1 MKILLAGLGGMGV
14 CHYMNDLHIEDANVV
29 AVVGCTDSDRAR
41 AAEWQLPIYD
51 TVTAACAA
59 QEIDLVDVCTPTYL
73 HKPLVLEALKCRK
86 HVIVEKPIALSYAD
100 AAEMYAA
107 ADEAGVQLYVAQVL
121 QFTREV
127 ETLREVMQDQ
137 RYGKPLD
144 ACFERLSAKPQWV
157 QGGWLFDRA
166 KSGLLPF
173 DLHIHDLDVI
183 VSLFGKPDQVSYTCC
198 RGENSECAEHYRFS
212 YRYAN
217 SMNVSAEA
225 AWFNA
230 CIPFTARWRVYFERG
245 MLICDHNG
253 VTGYGADGEI
263 VHFDVED
270 PVKVPCGINL
280 PDSGWFLRE
289 LGHLIG
295 CAKKNQP
302 SPLVPRQR
310 ILDVLEV
317 LESIQ

>member
-1 MKILLAGLGGMGV
+1 MNILLAGLGGMAT
-14 CHYMNDLHIEDANVV
+14 CHYKNYQHIPEAHVT
-29 AVVGCTDSDRAR
+29 AVIGCTQRDREIAQ
-41 AAEWQLPIYD
+41 EWGVPLFLN
-51 TVTAACAA
+51 VREACAHVPV
-59 QEIDLVDVCTPTYL
+59 DLVDLCTPTYL
-73 HKPLVLEALKCRK
+73 HKAMALEAFELGK
-86 HVIVEKPIALSYAD
+86 HVITEKPIALSLADAREMYD
-100 AAEMYAA
+100 AAEAH
-107 ADEAGVQLYVAQVL
+107 GVQLYVAHVV
-121 QFTREV
+121 QFTREIEV
-127 ETLREVMQDQ
+127 LRQVVREQ

-144 ACFERLSAKPQWV
+144 ACFERITACPKWSH
-157 QGGWLFDRA
+157 GSWLLDKA
-166 KSGLLPF
+166 KSGLIPF

-183 VSLFGKPDQVSYTCC
+183 VSLFGKPDEVTWTQC
-198 RGENSECAEHYRFS
+198 RGADKDYSEQYRFT
-212 YRYAN
+212 YRYPN
-217 SMNVSAEA
+217 GLNVSAEA
-225 AWFNA
+225 AWFDA
-230 CIPFTARWRVYFERG
+230 PIPFTARWRVYFERG